1 MPDSHPGDWRRI
13 EELFHA
19 ALDQEPASRELWLR
33 EVTGDDESIVS
44 EVLALL
50 AADAPSAD
58 AGVVSRLV
66 SDALGAATETA
77 TPPWIGRM
85 VGPYRLEAE
94 VGHGGMGTVY
104 LATRSDDAYRA
115 RVAIKFVRGGIAGP
129 ELLRRLKA
137 ERQILAD
144 LAHPG
149 IARLLD
155 GGTADDGTPYLIME
169 YIEGEPVDRY
179 CAARRLELGARVE
192 LLLRISRAVQHAH
205 QALVVHRDLK
215 PSNILVKPDGTPKLV
230 DFGIAK
236 VLDAAGGEETL
247 TGLSV
252 MTPAYASPEQVR
264 GQRVTVATDIYSLGV
279 VAYQLLAGR
288 LPLPVEPGTP
298 LVELARRVE
307 QVEPPRPSAVAEGPA
322 AAWAGAL
329 AGDLDAILL
338 KALAKEPER
347 RYASVEQF
355 AADLAR
361 WRDREPVQARPAGA
375 GYRFRK
381 FVARNRLPVV
391 AVALVVGSLATGL
404 GVALWQ
410 RGQAEHARA
419 ETVSTLARANA
430 TRDFL
435 LGLFQASNPVTNG
448 GKDLTA
454 SDLLAKGMAQVDS
467 LSDQPALQAEL
478 LHQLGRI
485 EAARGDYRQSVGLL
499 RRAIATHER
508 TGSPDS
514 ALYDIYSALGN
525 SMHDLGWPD
534 SAAAAWQRA
543 VDIGARYRKA
553 DDPDL
558 AGVMGNLGIAYS
570 RMGLLAKAESTYQ
583 RQIAIERLA
592 FDSTD
597 PTRAY
602 ALNNLGLLYA
612 NSGRFAEAEPVLR
625 ENLGVMHGAW
635 GDTIATVAFGYDNL
649 GVMLRE
655 AGRYDEAEP
664 ILRRG
669 LAIREKLLGPK
680 HRFTG
685 ESYSGLGKLLA
696 QRGRGNDYIEADSM
710 LHRALTILQG
720 TLDPDHPAVSYVTQA
735 LGNLAY
741 NQGRLKDAEGWF
753 RRTLAQ
759 RQRSRARDN
768 PAVMVQTLT
777 ALGHTLRDEGSPEA
791 AMVFRRA
798 DSLARARLDRA
809 DPFGRRAEI
818 GLALV
823 LADSGARGRADS
835 LYTEGMAALAARI
848 GPDHP
853 YVLRNCRRGAA
864 AGLADAAACAD
875 TVRASAS

>member
-1 MPDSHPGDWRRI
+1 MPPADQPAWRRI
-13 EELFHA
+13 EELFHS

-33 EVTGDDESIVS
+33 EVTGNDEAIVS

-50 AADAPSAD
+50 AADGAAP
-58 AGVVSRLV
+58 GGGLVSRVVAEALAAS
-66 SDALGAATETA
+66 SDAETA
-77 TPPWIGRM
+77 AQWIGRA

-94 VGHGGMGTVY
+94 LGHGGMGTVY
-104 LATRSDDAYRA
+104 LASRSDDAYRA

-129 ELLRRLKA
+129 ELLRRLRA

-144 LAHPG
+144 LAHPN

-155 GGTADDGTPYLIME
+155 GGTADDGTPYIVME
-169 YIEGEPVDRY
+169 HIEGLPVDRY
-179 CAARRLELGARVE
+179 AADRRLDLGARVR
-192 LLLRISRAVQHAH
+192 LLLRISAAVQFAH

-215 PSNILVKPDGTPKLV
+215 PANILVTADGTPKLV

-247 TGLSV
+247 TGLV
-252 MTPAYASPEQVR
+252 AMTPAYASPEQVR
-264 GQRVTVATDIYSLGV
+264 GQRITVATDIYSLGV
-279 VAYQLLAGR
+279 VTYQLLAGR

-298 LVELARRVE
+298 LIELARRVE
-307 QVEPPRPSAVAEGPA
+307 QVEPPKPSAVATGPA
-322 AAWAGAL
+322 VAWREAL

-361 WRDREPVQARPAGA
+361 WRDREPVLARPAGA
-375 GYRFRK
+375 GYRFRR
-381 FVARNRLPVV
+381 FVARHRLAAV
-391 AVALVVGSLATGL
+391 AVTLVVVSLAVGL

-419 ETVSTLARANA
+419 ETAATLARANA

-435 LGLFQASNPVTNG
+435 IGLFQASNPLTNQG
-448 GKDLTA
+448 TDLTA
-454 SDLLAKGMAQVDS
+454 SALLAKGIAQVDS
-467 LSDQPALQAEL
+467 LADQPALQGDL
-478 LHQLGRI
+478 LQQLGRI
-485 EAARGDYRQSVGLL
+485 EAARGDYRQSVELL
-499 RRAIATHER
+499 RRAIAAHQR
-508 TGSPDS
+508 AGSSDS
-514 ALYDIYSALGN
+514 LLYDIYSALGN

-534 SAAAAWQRA
+534 SAAAVWQHA
-543 VDIGARYRKA
+543 VEIGLRYRSA

-570 RMGLLAKAESTYQ
+570 RMGLLAKAESTYL
-583 RQIAIERLA
+583 RQIAIERRA
-592 FDSTD
+592 FDSMDTN
-597 PTRAY
+597 RAY

-612 NSGRFAEAEPVLR
+612 NAGRFAEAEPVLR
-625 ENLGVMHGAW
+625 ENLKVMQAAW
-635 GDTIATVAFGYDNL
+635 GDTIATVGFGYDNL

-669 LAIREKLLGPK
+669 LAIREKLLGPT

-696 QRGRGNDYIEADSM
+696 QRGRGSDYVEADSM
-710 LHRALTILQG
+710 LHHALAILRG
-720 TLDPDHPAVSYVTQA
+720 ALDPDHPTIAYVTQA

-741 NQGRLKDAEGWF
+741 NRGRLPEAERWF
-753 RRTLAQ
+753 RQTLAQ
-759 RQRSRARDN
+759 RQRGQARDN
-768 PAVMVQTLT
+768 PAVTVQTLT
-777 ALGHTLRDEGSPEA
+777 ALGHTMRDEGSAEA
-791 AMVFRRA
+791 AAIFRRA
-798 DSLARARLDRA
+798 DSLATARLEPGN
-809 DPFGRRAEI
+809 PFGRRAEI

-823 LADSGARGRADS
+823 LADSGPRHAADS
-835 LYTEGMAALAARI
+835 LFADGMQVLAARI
-848 GPDHP
+848 GAAHP

-864 AGLADAAACAD
+864 VGLRAAPPCP
-875 TVRASAS
+875 

>member
-1 MPDSHPGDWRRI
+1 MRAPNADWRRI
-13 EELFHA
+13 EELFHS

-33 EVTGDDESIVS
+33 EVTGNDEAVVS

-50 AADAPSAD
+50 AADAP
-58 AGVVSRLV
+58 AGQAGLVSRMV
-66 SDALGAATETA
+66 SDALDAATGTGA
-77 TPPWIGRM
+77 DRWIGRM
-85 VGPYRLEAE
+85 VGPYRLDAE
-94 VGHGGMGTVY
+94 VGHGGMGTVF

-115 RVAIKFVRGGIAGP
+115 QVAIKFVRGGIAGP

-144 LAHPG
+144 LAHPS

-155 GGTADDGTPYLIME
+155 GGTADDGTPYLVME

-179 CAARRLELGARVE
+179 CTARRLDLGARVE

-205 QALVVHRDLK
+205 QSLVVHRDLK
-215 PSNILVKPDGTPKLV
+215 PSNILVKADGTPKLV

-247 TGLSV
+247 TGLGV

-264 GQRVTVATDIYSLGV
+264 GQRITVATDIYSLGV
-279 VAYQLLAGR
+279 VAYQLLTGR
-288 LPLPVEPGTP
+288 LPIPVEPGTP
-298 LVELARRVE
+298 LIELARRVE
-307 QVEPPRPSAVAEGPA
+307 EVEPPKPSAVATGPA
-322 AAWAGAL
+322 TAWQGEL
-329 AGDLDAILL
+329 IGDLDAILL

-355 AADLAR
+355 AADLGR
-361 WRDREPVQARPAGA
+361 WRDRKPVQARPAGA
-375 GYRFRK
+375 GYRFHK
-381 FVARNRLPVV
+381 FVARNRLLVV
-391 AVALVVGSLATGL
+391 AVTGVVLSLATGL

-410 RGQAEHARA
+410 RVQAEHARA
-419 ETVSTLARANA
+419 ETVTTLARANA

-435 LGLFQASNPVTNG
+435 LGLFRASNPVTNG

-454 SDLLAKGMAQVDS
+454 SDLLAKGIAQVDS

-485 EAARGDYRQSVGLL
+485 EAARGDYRQSVELL
-499 RRAIATHER
+499 RRAIATHQR
-508 TGSPDS
+508 AGSPDS
-514 ALYDIYSALGN
+514 VLYDIYSALGN

-534 SAAAAWQRA
+534 SSAAVWQQA

-553 DDPDL
+553 EDPDL

-570 RMGLLAKAESTYQ
+570 RMGRLAEAESTYK
-583 RQIAIERLA
+583 RQIAIERRA

-597 PTRAY
+597 PNRAY

-625 ENLGVMHGAW
+625 ENLAIMQAAW
-635 GDTIATVAFGYDNL
+635 GDSIATVGFGYDNL

-669 LAIREKLLGPK
+669 LAIREKLLGPT

-685 ESYSGLGKLLA
+685 ESWSALGKLLA
-696 QRGRGNDYIEADSM
+696 QRGRGDDYVEADSA
-710 LHRALTILQG
+710 LHRALSILLG

-741 NQGRLKDAEGWF
+741 NRGQLPDAERWF

-759 RQRSRARDN
+759 RQRGSARDN
-768 PAVMVQTLT
+768 PAVTVQTLT

-791 AMVFRRA
+791 AKVFRQA
-798 DSLARARLDRA
+798 DSLARARLDPLN
-809 DPFGRRAEI
+809 PFGRRAEI

-823 LADSGARGRADS
+823 LADSGAREASDS
-835 LYTEGMAALAARI
+835 LYTEGMIALAARI
-848 GPDHP
+848 GAGHP
-853 YVLRNCRRGAA
+853 YVIRNCRRA
-864 AGLADAAACAD
+864 AGTGL
-875 TVRASAS
+875 RASPPCA